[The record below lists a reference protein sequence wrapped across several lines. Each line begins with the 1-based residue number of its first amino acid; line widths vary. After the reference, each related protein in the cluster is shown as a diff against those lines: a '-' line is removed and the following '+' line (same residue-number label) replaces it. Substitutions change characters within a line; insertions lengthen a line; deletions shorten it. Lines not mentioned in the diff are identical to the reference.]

1 MVFGLFK
8 KEKPDLEKDLN
19 EDFYTSD
26 IHINHSSM
34 SLFFSLVGFESKK
47 YKAPLKKINNAT
59 FKMID
64 RLPSSRATYDGMVE
78 KYGGEIV
85 DNKILQVLNDEII
98 ERNKKEEN
106 DTKKY
111 LRNFEKDKEN
121 ALKKLNLWM
130 IEKKEETQSKS
141 EEKVVLEN
149 FNYFSNKIVK
159 SGFQDW
165 KDYSPHKDKERN
177 RIPYRSPWLD
187 HNPNEFIKNFKSSV
201 NDDLRKLKKKEKVI
215 SFLKKE
221 GTKLPAS
228 DIDFQ
233 LKIGNVDLVKKFCEE
248 MYRDKEIGRTGNYR
262 YFV

>member
-26 IHINHSSM
+26 LLINHSSM
-34 SLFFSLVGFESKK
+34 RIFFNLVRHESQK
-47 YKAPLKKINNAT
+47 YKEPLKKINNAT
-59 FKMID
+59 FKMLD

-98 ERNKKEEN
+98 ERNKREEN

-130 IEKKEETQSKS
+130 IEKKEKTQSKS
-141 EEKVVLEN
+141 EEKVVLKK

-165 KDYSPHKDKERN
+165 KDYSPHKDKERRN
-177 RIPYRSPWLD
+177 RIRYGDPWLD
-187 HNPNEFIKNFKSSV
+187 HNPNEFIKYFKSLV
-201 NDDLRKLKKKEKVI
+201 NDDLSKLFHSSKKK
-215 SFLKKE
+215 
-221 GTKLPAS
+221 
-228 DIDFQ
+228 
-233 LKIGNVDLVKKFCEE
+233 VKNSQHLILTF
-248 MYRDKEIGRTGNYR
+248 N
-262 YFV
+262 